1 MGEEQNDTSLGVDF
15 DSSVKIRFVGAKV
28 SSDAGLLAYR
38 ELDERLG
45 LTQMA
50 AEELWDLR
58 WGKNIQHTML
68 ALMRQAVYGRI
79 AGYEDTNDAD
89 YLRHDPTMRE
99 VVGRMKGQKWAASSS
114 EMARLETEF
123 LPDVLNFDAL
133 CQLPGR
139 WVDRVHHEAPIGQIV
154 LDMDSSGSPTYGNQ
168 EGAEYNGHLGEECY
182 HPLFCFNQF
191 GDVEGAMLRPGNV
204 HSAEEWD
211 IMLEPIVAR
220 YRAMDID
227 RFFRGDA
234 AFAEPEIYRF
244 LEVEDYR
251 YTIRLPANEVLCR
264 EIEEMTKP
272 PWYWPGKR
280 HVVRYKSFQ
289 YRAGSW
295 QKARRV
301 VAKVE
306 WHLGELFPRVGFIVT
321 NLRWWSK
328 NVVGF
333 YNQRG
338 TAEQWIKE
346 GKNALKWTRLSCH
359 RFMDNAVRLQLFA
372 LAYNLANFM
381 RRLALPEP
389 VKHWS
394 LTTLREKLVK
404 IGAKVVRHARY
415 IVFQMAEVAV
425 PRELFAAVLKRIRCL
440 SPAPT

>member
-1 MGEEQNDTSLGVDF
+1 MGEKESDAPLRVDF

-45 LTQMA
+45 LTEMA
-50 AEELWDLR
+50 AEDLWDMR
-58 WGKNIQHTML
+58 WGKNIQHSL
-68 ALMRQAVYGRI
+68 LGLVRQAVYGRI

-99 VVGRMKGQKWAASSS
+99 VVGRIETDKRAASSS

-123 LPDVLNFDAL
+123 LPDLLNFDAL
-133 CQLPGR
+133 CALPGK
-139 WVDRVHHEAPIGQIV
+139 WVDRVHQHGRIGQIV

-191 GDVEGAMLRPGNV
+191 GDLEGTMLRPGSV
-204 HSAEEWD
+204 HSADDWD
-211 IMLEPIVAR
+211 VLLQPIVER
-220 YRAMDID
+220 YSNMDIQ

-234 AFAEPEIYRF
+234 AFAKPELYRF
-244 LEVEDYR
+244 LEDEDYL
-251 YTIRLPANEVLCR
+251 YAIRLPANEVLHR
-264 EIEEMTKP
+264 EIKDLTKP
-272 PWYWPGKR
+272 PPGWPSRGR
-280 HVVRYKSFQ
+280 EVRYKSFR
-289 YRAGSW
+289 YGAGSW
-295 QKARRV
+295 EEPRRV
-301 VAKVE
+301 VAKIE
-306 WHLGELFPRVGFIVT
+306 WPAGELFPKIGFIVT
-321 NLRWWSK
+321 NLTWWSK
-328 NVVGF
+328 SVVGF

-346 GKNALKWTRLSCH
+346 GKNAVKWTRLSCH

-394 LTTLREKLVK
+394 LTTLRERLVK

-425 PRELFAAVLKRIRCL
+425 PRELFGAILDRIRRL